1 MNTDKWI
8 FSRIITE
15 PPFTILTGG
24 EMPSAHYTKGEII
37 MNTTTITTFNN
48 EEFGNVRTLTIEGEP
63 WFVGKDIAE
72 CLGYTNTKK
81 AIRDHIDNEDKIMGE
96 QNVTPSITDNL
107 GRKQYPTFIN
117 ESGIYSLILGSK
129 LESAKKFKRWVT
141 SEVLPSLRKT
151 GTYTVVAA
159 QPSATSSIVVRPTS
173 DIELPKATNTWYL
186 KNRKRLREL
195 CDLMDIER
203 RTLYHLILTEI
214 GKTIDIEQSKS
225 IYTRDHGFPPEFIMD
240 VVGYF
245 TKMQEIADE
254 YLDRLL
260 EKYESLDSDNDEED
274 ESVW

>member
-1 MNTDKWI
+1 
-8 FSRIITE
+8 
-15 PPFTILTGG
+15 
-24 EMPSAHYTKGEII
+24 
-37 MNTTTITTFNN
+37 MNTTAITIFNN
-48 EEFGNVRTLTIEGEP
+48 EEFGNVRTLTINGEP

-72 CLGYTNTKK
+72 CLGYSNTKDALRK
-81 AIRDHIDNEDKIMGE
+81 HVDSEDKIMGS
-96 QNVTPSITDNL
+96 QNATPSITDNL
-107 GRKQYPTFIN
+107 GRKQFPTFIN
-117 ESGIYSLILGSK
+117 ESGVYSLILGSK

-151 GTYTVVAA
+151 GTYTVVTA
-159 QPSATSSIVVRPTS
+159 QPSVTSSIIVQSTS

-186 KNRKRLREL
+186 KNRKRIREL

-260 EKYESLDSDNDEED
+260 EKYESLDSDNDKED
-274 ESVW
+274 ESIW

>member
-1 MNTDKWI
+1 
-8 FSRIITE
+8 
-15 PPFTILTGG
+15 
-24 EMPSAHYTKGEII
+24 
-37 MNTTTITTFNN
+37 MNTTAITTFNN
-48 EEFGNVRTLTIEGEP
+48 EEFGNVRTLTIDGDP

-72 CLGYTNTKK
+72 CLGYSNTKDALRK
-81 AIRDHIDNEDKIMGE
+81 HVDSEDKIMGS
-96 QNVTPSITDNL
+96 QNATPSITDNL
-107 GRKQYPTFIN
+107 GRKQFPTFIN
-117 ESGIYSLILGSK
+117 ESGVYSLILGSK

-151 GTYTVVAA
+151 GTYTVVTA
-159 QPSATSSIVVRPTS
+159 QPSVTSSIIVQSTS

-186 KNRKRLREL
+186 KNRKRIREL

-260 EKYESLDSDNDEED
+260 EKYESLNSDNDEED
-274 ESVW
+274 ESV

>member
-1 MNTDKWI
+1 
-8 FSRIITE
+8 
-15 PPFTILTGG
+15 
-24 EMPSAHYTKGEII
+24 
-37 MNTTTITTFNN
+37 MNTTAITIFNN
-48 EEFGNVRTLTIEGEP
+48 EEFGNVRTLTINGEP

-72 CLGYTNTKK
+72 CLGYSRSTKAVSDHVDEEDIDGIPIQDSIGRMQNTP
-81 AIRDHIDNEDKIMGE
+81 I
-96 QNVTPSITDNL
+96 
-107 GRKQYPTFIN
+107 IN
-117 ESGIYSLILGSK
+117 ESGVYSLILSSK
-129 LESAKKFKRWVT
+129 LESAKKFKKWVT

-151 GTYTVVAA
+151 GTYTVMAA
-159 QPSATSSIVVRPTS
+159 QPTTTSSIVVQPTS

-186 KNRKRLREL
+186 KNRKRIREL
-195 CDLMDIER
+195 CNLMDIER

-260 EKYESLDSDNDEED
+260 EKYESLNSDDDEED

>member
-1 MNTDKWI
+1 
-8 FSRIITE
+8 
-15 PPFTILTGG
+15 
-24 EMPSAHYTKGEII
+24 
-37 MNTTTITTFNN
+37 MNTTAITTFNN
-48 EEFGNVRTLTIEGEP
+48 EEFGNVRTLTIDGDP

-72 CLGYTNTKK
+72 CLGYSNTKDALRK
-81 AIRDHIDNEDKIMGE
+81 HVDSEDKIMGS
-96 QNVTPSITDNL
+96 QNATPSITDNL
-107 GRKQYPTFIN
+107 GRKQFPTFIN
-117 ESGIYSLILGSK
+117 ESGVYSLILGSK

-151 GTYTVVAA
+151 GTYTVVTT
-159 QPSATSSIVVRPTS
+159 QPSVTSSIIVQSTS

-186 KNRKRLREL
+186 KNRKRIREL

-260 EKYESLDSDNDEED
+260 EKYESLDSDNDEKD

>member
-1 MNTDKWI
+1 
-8 FSRIITE
+8 
-15 PPFTILTGG
+15 
-24 EMPSAHYTKGEII
+24 
-37 MNTTTITTFNN
+37 MNTTSITIFNN
-48 EEFGNVRTLTIEGEP
+48 EEFGNVRTLTINGEP

-72 CLGYTNTKK
+72 CLGYSRSTKAVSDHVDEEDIDGIPIQDSIGRMQNTP
-81 AIRDHIDNEDKIMGE
+81 I
-96 QNVTPSITDNL
+96 
-107 GRKQYPTFIN
+107 IN
-117 ESGIYSLILGSK
+117 ESGVYSLILSSK
-129 LESAKKFKRWVT
+129 LESAKKFKKWVT

-151 GTYTVVAA
+151 GTYTVMAT
-159 QPSATSSIVVRPTS
+159 QPSATSSIIVQPTS

-186 KNRKRLREL
+186 KNRKRIREL

-260 EKYESLDSDNDEED
+260 EKYESLNSDDDEDDDED

>member
-1 MNTDKWI
+1 
-8 FSRIITE
+8 
-15 PPFTILTGG
+15 
-24 EMPSAHYTKGEII
+24 
-37 MNTTTITTFNN
+37 MNTTAITTFNN
-48 EEFGNVRTLTIEGEP
+48 EEFGNVRTLTIDGEP

-159 QPSATSSIVVRPTS
+159 QPNATSSIVVQPTS

-186 KNRKRLREL
+186 KNRKRIREL

-260 EKYESLDSDNDEED
+260 EKYESLDSDDDEED
-274 ESVW
+274 ENVW

>member
-1 MNTDKWI
+1 
-8 FSRIITE
+8 
-15 PPFTILTGG
+15 
-24 EMPSAHYTKGEII
+24 
-37 MNTTTITTFNN
+37 MNTTAITTFNN
-48 EEFGNVRTLTIEGEP
+48 EEFGNVRTLTIDGDP

-72 CLGYTNTKK
+72 CLGYSNTKDALRK
-81 AIRDHIDNEDKIMGE
+81 HVDSDDKIMGS
-96 QNVTPSITDNL
+96 QNATPSITDTL

-117 ESGIYSLILGSK
+117 ESGVYSLILGSK

-159 QPSATSSIVVRPTS
+159 QPSATSSIVVQPTS

-186 KNRKRLREL
+186 KNRKRIREL

-260 EKYESLDSDNDEED
+260 EKYESLDSDDDEED
-274 ESVW
+274 ENVW

>member
-1 MNTDKWI
+1 
-8 FSRIITE
+8 
-15 PPFTILTGG
+15 
-24 EMPSAHYTKGEII
+24 
-37 MNTTTITTFNN
+37 MNTTAITTFNN
-48 EEFGNVRTLTIEGEP
+48 EEFGNVRTLTIDGDP

-72 CLGYTNTKK
+72 CLGYSRSTKAVSDHVDEEDIDGIPIQDSIGRMQNTP
-81 AIRDHIDNEDKIMGE
+81 I
-96 QNVTPSITDNL
+96 
-107 GRKQYPTFIN
+107 IN
-117 ESGIYSLILGSK
+117 ESGVYSLILSSK
-129 LESAKKFKRWVT
+129 LESAKKFKKWVT

-151 GTYTVVAA
+151 GTYTVMAT
-159 QPSATSSIVVRPTS
+159 QPNTTSSIIVQPTS

-203 RTLYHLILTEI
+203 KTLYHLILTEI

-260 EKYESLDSDNDEED
+260 EKYESLNSDDDEDDD

>member
-1 MNTDKWI
+1 
-8 FSRIITE
+8 
-15 PPFTILTGG
+15 
-24 EMPSAHYTKGEII
+24 
-37 MNTTTITTFNN
+37 MNTTAITTFNN
-48 EEFGNVRTLTIEGEP
+48 EEFGNVRTYMIKGEP
-63 WFVGKDIAE
+63 WFIGKDIATI
-72 CLGYTNTKK
+72 LNYTNTAK
-81 AIRDHIDNEDKIMGE
+81 AIRDHVDNDDKLTERIVLSG
-96 QNVTPSITDNL
+96 QNRDVI
-107 GRKQYPTFIN
+107 FIN
-117 ESGIYSLILGSK
+117 ESGFYSLILSSK
-129 LESAKKFKRWVT
+129 MPNAKKFKKWVT

-151 GTYTVVAA
+151 GTYTVVAT
-159 QPSATSSIVVRPTS
+159 QPSTTSSIIVQPTS

-186 KNRKRLREL
+186 KNRKRIREL

-260 EKYESLDSDNDEED
+260 EKYESLNSDNDDED

>member
-1 MNTDKWI
+1 
-8 FSRIITE
+8 
-15 PPFTILTGG
+15 
-24 EMPSAHYTKGEII
+24 
-37 MNTTTITTFNN
+37 MNTTAITIFNN
-48 EEFGNVRTLTIEGEP
+48 EEFGNVRTLTINGEP

-72 CLGYTNTKK
+72 CLGYSRSTKAVSDHVDEEDIDGIPIQDSIGRMQNTP
-81 AIRDHIDNEDKIMGE
+81 I
-96 QNVTPSITDNL
+96 
-107 GRKQYPTFIN
+107 IN
-117 ESGIYSLILGSK
+117 ESGVYSLILSSK
-129 LESAKKFKRWVT
+129 LESAKKFKKWVT

-151 GTYTVVAA
+151 GTYTVMAT
-159 QPSATSSIVVRPTS
+159 QPNTTSSIIVQPTS

-186 KNRKRLREL
+186 KNRKRIREL
-195 CDLMDIER
+195 CNLMDIER

-260 EKYESLDSDNDEED
+260 EKYESLNSDNDEED

>member
-1 MNTDKWI
+1 
-8 FSRIITE
+8 
-15 PPFTILTGG
+15 
-24 EMPSAHYTKGEII
+24 
-37 MNTTTITTFNN
+37 MNTTAITTFNN
-48 EEFGNVRTLTIEGEP
+48 EEFGNVRTLTIDGEP

-72 CLGYTNTKK
+72 CLGYSRSTKAVSDHVDEEDIDGIPIQDSIGRMQNTP
-81 AIRDHIDNEDKIMGE
+81 I
-96 QNVTPSITDNL
+96 
-107 GRKQYPTFIN
+107 IN
-117 ESGIYSLILGSK
+117 ESGVYALILSSK

-159 QPSATSSIVVRPTS
+159 QPSATSSIVVQPTS

-186 KNRKRLREL
+186 KNRKRIREL

-260 EKYESLDSDNDEED
+260 EKYESLDSDDDEED
-274 ESVW
+274 ENVW

>member
-1 MNTDKWI
+1 
-8 FSRIITE
+8 
-15 PPFTILTGG
+15 
-24 EMPSAHYTKGEII
+24 
-37 MNTTTITTFNN
+37 MNTTAITTFNN
-48 EEFGNVRTLTIEGEP
+48 EEFGNVRTLTIDGDP

-72 CLGYTNTKK
+72 CLGYSRSTKAVSDHVDEEDIDGIPIQDSIGRMQNTP
-81 AIRDHIDNEDKIMGE
+81 I
-96 QNVTPSITDNL
+96 
-107 GRKQYPTFIN
+107 IN
-117 ESGIYSLILGSK
+117 ESGVYSLILSSK
-129 LESAKKFKRWVT
+129 LESAKKFKKWVT

-151 GTYTVVAA
+151 GTYTVVAT
-159 QPSATSSIVVRPTS
+159 QPSTTSSIIVQPTS

-186 KNRKRLREL
+186 KNRKRIREL

-260 EKYESLDSDNDEED
+260 EKYESLNSDNDEED

>member
-1 MNTDKWI
+1 
-8 FSRIITE
+8 
-15 PPFTILTGG
+15 
-24 EMPSAHYTKGEII
+24 
-37 MNTTTITTFNN
+37 MNTTAITTFNN
-48 EEFGNVRTLTIEGEP
+48 EEFGNVRTLTIDGDP

-72 CLGYTNTKK
+72 CLGYSNTKDALRK
-81 AIRDHIDNEDKIMGE
+81 HVDSEDKIMGS
-96 QNVTPSITDNL
+96 QNATPSITDNL
-107 GRKQYPTFIN
+107 GRKQFPTFIN
-117 ESGIYSLILGSK
+117 ESGVYSLILGSK

-151 GTYTVVAA
+151 GTYTVVTA
-159 QPSATSSIVVRPTS
+159 QPSVTSSIIVQSTS

-186 KNRKRLREL
+186 KNRKRIREL

-214 GKTIDIEQSKS
+214 GNTIDIEQSKS

-254 YLDRLL
+254 YLDILL
-260 EKYESLDSDNDEED
+260 EKYESLNSDNDEED

>member
-1 MNTDKWI
+1 
-8 FSRIITE
+8 
-15 PPFTILTGG
+15 
-24 EMPSAHYTKGEII
+24 
-37 MNTTTITTFNN
+37 MNTTAITTFNN
-48 EEFGNVRTLTIEGEP
+48 EEFGNVRTLTIDGDP

-72 CLGYTNTKK
+72 CLGYSRSTKAVSDHVDEEDIDGIPIQDSIGRMQNTP
-81 AIRDHIDNEDKIMGE
+81 I
-96 QNVTPSITDNL
+96 
-107 GRKQYPTFIN
+107 IN
-117 ESGIYSLILGSK
+117 ESGVYSLILSSK
-129 LESAKKFKRWVT
+129 LESAKKFKKWVT

-151 GTYTVVAA
+151 GTYTVVTA
-159 QPSATSSIVVRPTS
+159 QPSTTSSIVVQPTS

-186 KNRKRLREL
+186 KNRKRIREL

-254 YLDRLL
+254 YLDILL
-260 EKYESLDSDNDEED
+260 EKYESLNSDNDEED

>member
-1 MNTDKWI
+1 
-8 FSRIITE
+8 
-15 PPFTILTGG
+15 
-24 EMPSAHYTKGEII
+24 
-37 MNTTTITTFNN
+37 MNTTAITIFNN
-48 EEFGNVRTLTIEGEP
+48 EEFGNVRTLTINGEP

-72 CLGYTNTKK
+72 CLGYSRSTKAVSDHVDEEDIDGIPIQDSIGRMQNTP
-81 AIRDHIDNEDKIMGE
+81 I
-96 QNVTPSITDNL
+96 
-107 GRKQYPTFIN
+107 IN
-117 ESGIYSLILGSK
+117 ESGVYSLILSSK
-129 LESAKKFKRWVT
+129 LESAKKFKKWVT

-151 GTYTVVAA
+151 GTYTVVAT
-159 QPSATSSIVVRPTS
+159 QPSATSSIIVQPMS
-173 DIELPKATNTWYL
+173 DIELPKATNTWYI
-186 KNRKRLREL
+186 KNRKRIREL

-260 EKYESLDSDNDEED
+260 EKYESLNSDNDEED

>member
-1 MNTDKWI
+1 
-8 FSRIITE
+8 
-15 PPFTILTGG
+15 
-24 EMPSAHYTKGEII
+24 
-37 MNTTTITTFNN
+37 MNTTAITIFNN
-48 EEFGNVRTLTIEGEP
+48 EEFGNVRTYMIKGEP
-63 WFVGKDIAE
+63 WFIGKDIATI
-72 CLGYTNTKK
+72 LNYTNTAK
-81 AIRDHIDNEDKIMGE
+81 AIRDHVDNDDKLTERIVLSG
-96 QNVTPSITDNL
+96 QNRDVI
-107 GRKQYPTFIN
+107 FIN
-117 ESGIYSLILGSK
+117 ESGFYSLILSSK
-129 LESAKKFKRWVT
+129 MPNAKKFKRWVT

-151 GTYTVVAA
+151 GTYTVVAT
-159 QPSATSSIVVRPTS
+159 QPSTTSSIIVQPTS

-186 KNRKRLREL
+186 KNRKRIREL

-245 TKMQEIADE
+245 TNMQEIADE

-260 EKYESLDSDNDEED
+260 EKYESLNSDNDEED

>member
-1 MNTDKWI
+1 
-8 FSRIITE
+8 
-15 PPFTILTGG
+15 
-24 EMPSAHYTKGEII
+24 
-37 MNTTTITTFNN
+37 MNTTAITTFNN
-48 EEFGNVRTLTIEGEP
+48 EEFGNVRTLTIDGDP

-72 CLGYTNTKK
+72 CLGYSNTKDALRK
-81 AIRDHIDNEDKIMGE
+81 HVDSEDKIMGS
-96 QNVTPSITDNL
+96 QNATPSITDNL
-107 GRKQYPTFIN
+107 GRKQFPTFIN
-117 ESGIYSLILGSK
+117 ESGVYSLILGSK

-151 GTYTVVAA
+151 GTYTVVTA
-159 QPSATSSIVVRPTS
+159 QPSVTSSIIVQSTS

-186 KNRKRLREL
+186 KNRKRIREL

-203 RTLYHLILTEI
+203 RTLYHLVLTEI

-260 EKYESLDSDNDEED
+260 EKYESLDSDNDEKD

>member
-1 MNTDKWI
+1 
-8 FSRIITE
+8 
-15 PPFTILTGG
+15 
-24 EMPSAHYTKGEII
+24 
-37 MNTTTITTFNN
+37 MNTTAITTFNN
-48 EEFGNVRTLTIEGEP
+48 EEFGNVRTLTINGEP

-72 CLGYTNTKK
+72 CLGYSRSTKAVSDHVDEEDIDGIPIQDSIGRMQNTP
-81 AIRDHIDNEDKIMGE
+81 I
-96 QNVTPSITDNL
+96 
-107 GRKQYPTFIN
+107 IN
-117 ESGIYSLILGSK
+117 ESGVYSLILSSK

-151 GTYTVVAA
+151 GTYTVVTA
-159 QPSATSSIVVRPTS
+159 QPSATSSIVVQPTS

-260 EKYESLDSDNDEED
+260 EKYESLDSDDEED
-274 ESVW
+274 ESIW

>member
-1 MNTDKWI
+1 
-8 FSRIITE
+8 
-15 PPFTILTGG
+15 
-24 EMPSAHYTKGEII
+24 
-37 MNTTTITTFNN
+37 MNTTSITIFNN
-48 EEFGNVRTLTIEGEP
+48 EEFGNVRTLTINGEP

-72 CLGYTNTKK
+72 CLGYSRSTKAVSDHVDEEDIDGIPIQDSIGRMQNTP
-81 AIRDHIDNEDKIMGE
+81 I
-96 QNVTPSITDNL
+96 
-107 GRKQYPTFIN
+107 IN
-117 ESGIYSLILGSK
+117 ESGVYSLILSSK
-129 LESAKKFKRWVT
+129 LESAKKFKKWVT

-151 GTYTVVAA
+151 GTYTVVAT
-159 QPSATSSIVVRPTS
+159 QPSTTSSIIVQPTS

-186 KNRKRLREL
+186 KNRKRIREL
-195 CDLMDIER
+195 CDLMDVER

-260 EKYESLDSDNDEED
+260 EKYESLNSDNDEED

>member
-1 MNTDKWI
+1 
-8 FSRIITE
+8 
-15 PPFTILTGG
+15 
-24 EMPSAHYTKGEII
+24 
-37 MNTTTITTFNN
+37 MNTTAITTFNN
-48 EEFGNVRTLTIEGEP
+48 EEFGNVRTLTIDGDP

-72 CLGYTNTKK
+72 CLGYSNTKDALRK
-81 AIRDHIDNEDKIMGE
+81 HVDSEDKIMGS
-96 QNVTPSITDNL
+96 QNATPSITDNL
-107 GRKQYPTFIN
+107 GRKQFPTFIN
-117 ESGIYSLILGSK
+117 ESGVYSLILGSK

-151 GTYTVVAA
+151 GTYTVVTA
-159 QPSATSSIVVRPTS
+159 QPSVTSSIIVQSTS

-186 KNRKRLREL
+186 KNRKRIREL

-260 EKYESLDSDNDEED
+260 EKYESLDSDNDEKD

>member
-1 MNTDKWI
+1 
-8 FSRIITE
+8 
-15 PPFTILTGG
+15 
-24 EMPSAHYTKGEII
+24 
-37 MNTTTITTFNN
+37 MNTTAIITFNN
-48 EEFGNVRTLTIEGEP
+48 EEFGNVRTLTIDGEP

-72 CLGYTNTKK
+72 CLGYSNTKDALRK
-81 AIRDHIDNEDKIMGE
+81 HVDSDDKIMGS
-96 QNVTPSITDNL
+96 QNATPSITDNL
-107 GRKQYPTFIN
+107 GRKQFPTFIN
-117 ESGIYSLILGSK
+117 ESGVYSLILGSK

-159 QPSATSSIVVRPTS
+159 QPSATSSIVVQPTS

-186 KNRKRLREL
+186 KNRKRIREL

-260 EKYESLDSDNDEED
+260 EKYESLDSDDDEED
-274 ESVW
+274 ENVW

>member
-1 MNTDKWI
+1 
-8 FSRIITE
+8 
-15 PPFTILTGG
+15 
-24 EMPSAHYTKGEII
+24 
-37 MNTTTITTFNN
+37 MNTTAITTFNN
-48 EEFGNVRTLTIEGEP
+48 EEFGNVRTLTIDGEP

-72 CLGYTNTKK
+72 CLGYSNTKDALRK
-81 AIRDHIDNEDKIMGE
+81 HVDSEDKIMGS
-96 QNVTPSITDNL
+96 QNATPFITDNL
-107 GRKQYPTFIN
+107 GRKQFPTFIN
-117 ESGIYSLILGSK
+117 ESGVYSLILSSK

-151 GTYTVVAA
+151 GTYTLMAT
-159 QPSATSSIVVRPTS
+159 QPSATSSIIVQPTS

-186 KNRKRLREL
+186 KNRKRIREL

-260 EKYESLDSDNDEED
+260 EKYESLDSDNDKED
-274 ESVW
+274 ESIW

>member
-1 MNTDKWI
+1 
-8 FSRIITE
+8 
-15 PPFTILTGG
+15 
-24 EMPSAHYTKGEII
+24 
-37 MNTTTITTFNN
+37 MNTTAITTFNN
-48 EEFGNVRTLTIEGEP
+48 EEFGNMRTLTINGEP

-72 CLGYTNTKK
+72 CLGYSRSTKAVSDHVDEEDIDGIPIQDSIGRMQNTP
-81 AIRDHIDNEDKIMGE
+81 I
-96 QNVTPSITDNL
+96 
-107 GRKQYPTFIN
+107 IN
-117 ESGIYSLILGSK
+117 ESGVYSLILSSK
-129 LESAKKFKRWVT
+129 LESAKKFKKWVT

-151 GTYTVVAA
+151 GTYTVMAA
-159 QPSATSSIVVRPTS
+159 QPTTTSSIVVQPTS

-186 KNRKRLREL
+186 KNRKRIREL
-195 CDLMDIER
+195 CNLMDIER

-260 EKYESLDSDNDEED
+260 EKYESLNSDNDEED